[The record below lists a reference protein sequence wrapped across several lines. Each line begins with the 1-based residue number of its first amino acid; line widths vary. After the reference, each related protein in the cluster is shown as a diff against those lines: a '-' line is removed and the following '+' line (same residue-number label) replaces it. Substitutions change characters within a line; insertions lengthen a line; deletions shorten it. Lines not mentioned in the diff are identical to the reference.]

1 MTAPARTR
9 RPQEVQGR
17 PAGLVS
23 RTAAAAADLLVV
35 LAILLAAEAGYA
47 AAHRLL
53 VGPPFAY
60 PDLGPGATAAL
71 GCTALVVY
79 LTCGWLF
86 GGRTAGDQLM
96 GLRVTDRSGRRLT
109 WGTALLRALLC
120 VALPVGLLWIPFSR
134 RGASLQDAVTG
145 SAVVHDWYGRT
156 RHRPT
161 GSPSA
166 GEARDARGRMG

>member
-23 RTAAAAADLLVV
+23 RTVAAAADVLVA
-35 LAILLAAEAGYA
+35 LGILLTVEAGYA

-53 VGPPFAY
+53 AGPPFAF
-60 PDLGPGATAAL
+60 PDPGPGVTAAL
-71 GCTALVVY
+71 GSATLVGY
-79 LTCGWLF
+79 LACGWFF
-86 GGRTAGDQLM
+86 GGRTAGNQLM

-109 WGTALLRALLC
+109 AGIALLRALLC
-120 VALPVGLLWIPFSR
+120 VALPWGLLWIPFSR
-134 RGASLQDAVTG
+134 RGASLQDVVTG
-145 SAVVHDWYGRT
+145 SSVVHDWYGRT
-156 RHRPT
+156 HGRP
-161 GSPSA
+161 GDSPST